1 MAMEKYTYK
10 GLVTQDD
17 FNVRFGFCQS
27 RVAIGYTQEE
37 ASFLMGK
44 HPYFYGEYEEMRDGT
59 KLAESEKALL
69 CSVFKTQLSSPIN
82 FERDEFGYDYKRII
96 KGEREEK
103 QGAYHYTLS
112 HPWLIRIEK
121 GDNVI
126 KKNFPITYRELPF
139 RLETQQ
145 QQEALALFD
154 EAVNWLLRIS
164 FFQYPQSPLQIYER
178 IRLTHHSPILRPRYL
193 KEVLYRLIAE
203 KGLQI
208 KTING
213 KIHYTTSI

>member
-1 MAMEKYTYK
+1 MEKYTYK

-17 FNVRFGFCQS
+17 FNLRFGFCQS
-27 RVAIGYTQEE
+27 RIAIGYTLEE

-59 KLAESEKALL
+59 KLSESEKTLL

-96 KGEREEK
+96 KGEREDK
-103 QGAYHYTLS
+103 QGIYHYTIH

-121 GDNVI
+121 GNNVI
-126 KKNFPITYRELPF
+126 KKNFPITYREFPF
-139 RLETQQ
+139 RLGFQPER
-145 QQEALALFD
+145 EALALFD

-164 FFQYPQSPLQIYER
+164 FFQHPQSPLQIYER
-178 IRLTHHSPILRPRYL
+178 IRLTHHNPIFRPCYL
-193 KEVLYRLIAE
+193 KKILYRLMAE
-203 KGLQI
+203 KSLQM